1 MAVVKVVY
9 DLKIFLCK
17 MLVMQQL
24 LLNKRICHYEWL
36 LRSGHLPLH
45 AAQVSYEASFH
56 LTEYSSSEYLVV
68 GCDK

>member
-1 MAVVKVVY
+1 MAVVKVVC

-24 LLNKRICHYEWL
+24 LLKTICHYEWL

-45 AAQVSYEASFH
+45 VAQVSDEARFH
-56 LTEYSSSEYLVV
+56 LTEYSGSQYLLL
-68 GCDK
+68 GCGK